1 MGGGEIMCQHGEDEC
16 FGNRLHNCAKQ
27 QMSPPEMSK
36 FVVCMEE
43 KLMSGMTAQDPQSM
57 EPCLPRPDL
66 SAQLT
71 QCAAQH
77 QGLLTASGEQ
87 TTNVA
92 KATMAPFVTLG
103 DDPDL
108 AEYNI
113 KGAQFRQNLCS
124 EPGLEE
130 CCTAEYNV
138 EIVDQR
144 RLTLV

>member
-77 QGLLTASGEQ
+77 QCGKGHHGA
-87 TTNVA
+87 
-92 KATMAPFVTLG
+92 FCHLG
-103 DDPDL
+103 
-108 AEYNI
+108 
-113 KGAQFRQNLCS
+113 
-124 EPGLEE
+124 
-130 CCTAEYNV
+130 
-138 EIVDQR
+138 R
-144 RLTLV
+144 RSKFGRVQHQGGTIQA